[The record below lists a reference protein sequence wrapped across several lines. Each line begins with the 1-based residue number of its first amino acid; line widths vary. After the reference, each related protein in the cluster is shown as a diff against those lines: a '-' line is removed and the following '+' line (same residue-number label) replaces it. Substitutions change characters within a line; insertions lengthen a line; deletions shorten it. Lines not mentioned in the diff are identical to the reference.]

1 MNEIAVI
8 VVFGH
13 TSRLA
18 DLVERPIV
26 GNCGDTFTDRQLP
39 VMMLTFDLLGPAQ
52 GLSKGF
58 SPT

>member
-18 DLVERPIV
+18 NLVERPIV
-26 GNCGDTFTDRQLP
+26 GNGGDTFTNRQLP
-39 VMMLTFDLLGPAQ
+39 VMVLTFDLVRAA
-52 GLSKGF
+52 
-58 SPT
+58 